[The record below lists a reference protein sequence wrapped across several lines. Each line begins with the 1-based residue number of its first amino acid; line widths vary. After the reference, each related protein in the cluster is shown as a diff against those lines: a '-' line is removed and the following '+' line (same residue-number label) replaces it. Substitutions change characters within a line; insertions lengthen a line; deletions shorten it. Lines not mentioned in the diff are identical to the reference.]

1 MIPLY
6 DINRRQTF
14 PFVTVLLIVA
24 NVLVFFFQLSLS
36 PAAEQRLVFLYGM
49 IPARLEVALAGGDVT
64 LAQAA
69 TPLLTSIFL
78 HGGFLH
84 LLGNMWF
91 LWVFGDNVE
100 DRMGHARYLLFY
112 LLTGI
117 GAGVVHTL
125 FNWGSPIPAVGASG
139 AISGVMGAY
148 VALFPGSRV
157 VTLVPLLIFW
167 FMARVP
173 AVVMIGYWFALQFLS
188 GVYSLGGPQGG
199 GVAWWAHIGGFLLG
213 LALVSVLRKPR
224 RPPVVYYVD

>member
-14 PFVTVLLIVA
+14 PFVTILLIVA

-64 LAQAA
+64 LAQAV

-139 AISGVMGAY
+139 AISAVMGAY
-148 VALFPGSRV
+148 VVLFPGSRV

-188 GVYSLGGPQGG
+188 GVYSLAGPHGG
-199 GVAWWAHIGGFLLG
+199 GVAWWAHIGGFVLG
-213 LALVSVLRKPR
+213 MALVFVLRKPR

>member
-24 NVLVFFFQLSLS
+24 NVLVFFFQASLG
-36 PAAEQRLVFLYGM
+36 PVAGERFVFLYGM
-49 IPARLEVALAGGDVT
+49 IPARFEIALAGGEVT

-78 HGGFLH
+78 HGGFMH

-100 DRMGHARYLLFY
+100 DRLGHARYFAFY

-117 GAGVVHTL
+117 GAGIIHTL

-148 VALFPGSRV
+148 AVLFPGSRV
-157 VTLVPLLIFW
+157 VTLIPWFLIF
-167 FMARVP
+167 MVRIP
-173 AVVMIGYWFALQFLS
+173 ALVMIGYWFVLQFFS
-188 GVYSLGGPQGG
+188 GVYALAGPQSG
-199 GVAWWAHIGGFLLG
+199 GVAWWAHIGGFVLG
-213 LALVSVLRKPR
+213 LALVVVLRKPK
-224 RPPVVYYVD
+224 RPPVVYYVN

>member
-14 PFVTVLLIVA
+14 PFVTVLLILA

-49 IPARLEVALAGGDVT
+49 IPARLEVALAGGDIT
-64 LAQAA
+64 LAQAV

-139 AISGVMGAY
+139 AISGVLGAY
-148 VALFPGSRV
+148 VVLFPRSHV

-167 FMARVP
+167 FMARIP
-173 AVVMIGYWFALQFLS
+173 AAVMIGYWFALQFLS

-199 GVAWWAHIGGFLLG
+199 GVAWWAHIGGFVLG
-213 LALVSVLRKPR
+213 LALVLVLRKPK
-224 RPPVVYYVD
+224 RPPVVYYVN